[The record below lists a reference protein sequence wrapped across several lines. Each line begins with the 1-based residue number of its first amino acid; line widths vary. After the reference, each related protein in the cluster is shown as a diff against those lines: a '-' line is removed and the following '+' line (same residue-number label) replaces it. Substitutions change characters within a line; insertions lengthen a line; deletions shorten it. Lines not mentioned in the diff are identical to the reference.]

1 MTFIFYAMLT
11 LRWMDKATF
20 NKKFGSLLKSEREKI
35 SINQSELA
43 RLCFKDRQYIHR
55 IEKGEITPT
64 IFTVYIIC
72 KELNIDI
79 NSLIPSD

>member
-1 MTFIFYAMLT
+1 
-11 LRWMDKATF
+11 MDKASFT
-20 NKKFGSLLKSEREKI
+20 KKFGVLLRQHREKV

-64 IFTVYIIC
+64 IFTVYLIC
-72 KELNIDI
+72 TELNIDI
-79 NSLIPSD
+79 NSLIPND